1 MKFCITT
8 PIPFHGFP
16 NTRPVMRIKQKK
28 FEKMSTAVASTSQNF
43 QRGNKGD
50 TKANEKERGKD
61 VRYSNIEAAKGK
73 DFLEY
78 LV

>member
-1 MKFCITT
+1 
-8 PIPFHGFP
+8 
-16 NTRPVMRIKQKK
+16 
-28 FEKMSTAVASTSQNF
+28 MSTTTATPATTAPQNF

-73 DFLEY
+73 DFIPF
-78 LV
+78 VI